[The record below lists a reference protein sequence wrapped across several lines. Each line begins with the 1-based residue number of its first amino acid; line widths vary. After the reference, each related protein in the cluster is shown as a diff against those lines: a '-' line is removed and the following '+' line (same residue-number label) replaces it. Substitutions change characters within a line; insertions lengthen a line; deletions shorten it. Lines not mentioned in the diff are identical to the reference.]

1 MTRLQTLLYIVLRLT
16 LFIAAVVCG
25 AMAAWS
31 AMYLD

>member
-16 LFIAAVVCG
+16 LFAVAVVCG